1 MKASAASFLKKIID
15 TFHETNNKTMKHI
28 LLFLLS
34 LSTLGIQAQELYV
47 KTFGKPTA
55 KPILFLHGGPGYNAA
70 AFEISTAQPLADQ
83 GYFVVV
89 YDRRGEGRSPDA
101 NARFNFEQSFA
112 DIDNLCKKYKLKGVN
127 LMGHSFGGV
136 LAVLYAEK
144 NPQAV
149 GSVILVS
156 APLALQESFKTIQNT
171 SKDIY
176 KSNGDKTNLDY
187 VELLEKMDPSSMEYA
202 TFTFMHAMRN
212 GFYKPKAPTAEAN
225 AIYKA
230 IAADPNF
237 KYVQEMSREAPLGFW
252 KNEKYTSLDLTKDI
266 QTLVDRKMNVF
277 AIYGKEDGLHSA
289 QQVDALTAIVGK
301 GHSVYLD
308 NASHNV
314 FIDQQAAF
322 LETVKS
328 FMK

>member
-1 MKASAASFLKKIID
+1 MK
-15 TFHETNNKTMKHI
+15 NI
-28 LLFLLS
+28 LLFILS
-34 LSTLGIQAQELYV
+34 LSALGLQAQELYV
-47 KTFGKPTA
+47 KTFGKPA
-55 KPILFLHGGPGYNAA
+55 DKPILFLHGGPGYNAA
-70 AFEISTAQPLADQ
+70 AFEISTAQQLADQ
-83 GYFVVV
+83 GFFVVV
-89 YDRRGEGRSPDA
+89 YDRRGEGRSTDA
-101 NARFNFEQSFA
+101 NAKFDFEQSFA
-112 DIDNLCKKYKLKGVN
+112 DIDNLCKKYKLKNVN

-144 NPQAV
+144 NPQQV

-156 APLALQESFKTIQNT
+156 APVALQDSFRTIQNA

-176 KSNGDKTNLDY
+176 KNNGDKTNLEY

-212 GFYKPKAPTAEAN
+212 GFYKPKQPTAEAN

-252 KNEKYTSLDLTKDI
+252 KNEKYTSLDLTKNI
-266 QTLVDRKMNVF
+266 EALVDKKVKVF
-277 AIYGKEDGLHSA
+277 AIYGKEDGLYSA
-289 QQVDALTAIVGK
+289 QQVDALVAIVGPA
-301 GHSVYLD
+301 HSVYLN

-322 LETVKS
+322 LQTIKS